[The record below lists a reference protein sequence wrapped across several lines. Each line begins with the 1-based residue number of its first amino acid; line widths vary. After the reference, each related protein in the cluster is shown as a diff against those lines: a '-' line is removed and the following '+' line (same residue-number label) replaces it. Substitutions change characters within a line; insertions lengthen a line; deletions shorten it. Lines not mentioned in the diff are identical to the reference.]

1 MSSSHPGPSPAES
14 SPSHDAWVDGH
25 LEDLSNHL
33 LTELVDEALN
43 EAGAVQKR
51 CRSIPSRVVVYFVIA
66 LSLFTTLGYGQVFT
80 KLGLGGRTLT
90 TVSA

>member
-1 MSSSHPGPSPAES
+1 MSSSHPGPSPTES
-14 SPSHDAWVDGH
+14 SASHDAWVDGH

-33 LTELVDEALN
+33 PTRLAGEALN
-43 EAGAVQKR
+43 ETGAVQKR

-80 KLGLGGRTLT
+80 KLNLGGRTLT